1 MEIDDTL
8 IRDYGISQEDVRAA
22 IGTGPGIVSRRSYLI
37 QTSLWCFMSGQSTPG
52 STGEQER
59 SVNKL
64 DGLTPEERLR
74 LEESMR
80 RHEKLMK
87 RLAEM

>member
-1 MEIDDTL
+1 MMVH
-8 IRDYGISQEDVRAA
+8 VRA
-22 IGTGPGIVSRRSYLI
+22 IRSK
-37 QTSLWCFMSGQSTPG
+37 TK
-52 STGEQER
+52 GEQEI

-64 DGLTPEERLR
+64 DGLTPGERLR

-80 RHEKLMK
+80 RNEKLMK

>member
-1 MEIDDTL
+1 
-8 IRDYGISQEDVRAA
+8 
-22 IGTGPGIVSRRSYLI
+22 
-37 QTSLWCFMSGQSTPG
+37 MSGQSAPRPKG
-52 STGEQER
+52 AQKI
-59 SVNKL
+59 SVNEF

-74 LEESMR
+74 LEESMQ

>member
-1 MEIDDTL
+1 
-8 IRDYGISQEDVRAA
+8 
-22 IGTGPGIVSRRSYLI
+22 
-37 QTSLWCFMSGQSTPG
+37 MSGQSAPR
-52 STGEQER
+52 SKGEQEI
-59 SVNKL
+59 SVNEL

-80 RHEKLMK
+80 RNEKLMK

>member
-1 MEIDDTL
+1 M
-8 IRDYGISQEDVRAA
+8 
-22 IGTGPGIVSRRSYLI
+22 P
-37 QTSLWCFMSGQSTPG
+37 GQSAPR
-52 STGEQER
+52 SKGEQER

-74 LEESMR
+74 LEESMQ

>member
-1 MEIDDTL
+1 
-8 IRDYGISQEDVRAA
+8 
-22 IGTGPGIVSRRSYLI
+22 
-37 QTSLWCFMSGQSTPG
+37 MSGQSAPG
-52 STGEQER
+52 SNGEQEI

-74 LEESMR
+74 LEESMQ

>member
-1 MEIDDTL
+1 
-8 IRDYGISQEDVRAA
+8 
-22 IGTGPGIVSRRSYLI
+22 
-37 QTSLWCFMSGQSTPG
+37 MSGQSTPRLK
-52 STGEQER
+52 GEQEI
-59 SVNKL
+59 SANEF
-64 DGLTPEERLR
+64 DGLTLEERLR

>member
-1 MEIDDTL
+1 M
-8 IRDYGISQEDVRAA
+8 Q
-22 IGTGPGIVSRRSYLI
+22 PWIVSRSYLI
-37 QTSLWCFMSGQSTPG
+37 PASPWCSMSGQSAPR
-52 STGEQER
+52 STGEQEI

-80 RHEKLMK
+80 RNEKLMK

>member
-1 MEIDDTL
+1 
-8 IRDYGISQEDVRAA
+8 
-22 IGTGPGIVSRRSYLI
+22 
-37 QTSLWCFMSGQSTPG
+37 MSGQFAPR
-52 STGEQER
+52 STGEQEI

-74 LEESMR
+74 LEESMKH
-80 RHEKLMK
+80 HEKLMK

>member
-1 MEIDDTL
+1 
-8 IRDYGISQEDVRAA
+8 
-22 IGTGPGIVSRRSYLI
+22 
-37 QTSLWCFMSGQSTPG
+37 MSGQSTPR
-52 STGEQER
+52 SKGEQEI

-64 DGLTPEERLR
+64 DGLTPEERVR
-74 LEESMR
+74 LEESMQ

>member
-1 MEIDDTL
+1 
-8 IRDYGISQEDVRAA
+8 
-22 IGTGPGIVSRRSYLI
+22 
-37 QTSLWCFMSGQSTPG
+37 MSGQSAPR
-52 STGEQER
+52 SKGEQEV

-80 RHEKLMK
+80 RNEKLMK